1 MDDIFIPTFGC
12 VLAPS
17 NAALQMMQ
25 RKMNFRTWRSVLFI
39 FGVALVVREP
49 GISMDP
55 PRAVL
60 VLKDASGERVRLS
73 DYRGKIVVLNFWAT
87 WCAPCRDEIPYF
99 VELEKEYRSRGVVF
113 IGASLDDERTSRQI
127 PDYLARYGVKY
138 PVWYGAGRGDL
149 DRLGFDQAVPAT
161 AFLDQE
167 GRVGARGLGEIRRRE
182 IKDRLDWLL
191 GDWTGPAPQAL
202 VNHLGS
208 FSGAR

>member
-1 MDDIFIPTFGC
+1 
-12 VLAPS
+12 
-17 NAALQMMQ
+17 
-25 RKMNFRTWRSVLFI
+25 MNFRTWRSVLII
-39 FGVALVVREP
+39 FGAALVACAP

-167 GRVGARGLGEIRRRE
+167 GRVGARVLGEIRRRE
-182 IKDRLDWLL
+182 IKERLDWLL